1 MIRMNFVSAFE
12 ITILPYCALPLLLC
26 LSQWVSKSPLDGRI
40 LSNPHYGTNSCLEL
54 SLEDFISE
62 SC

>member
-12 ITILPYCALPLLLC
+12 ITILPYCALPLLLS

-40 LSNPHYGTNSCLEL
+40 LSNPHDGTSSCLEL